1 MHNMNILITGS
12 PGTGKTT
19 LVRTLCRRLED
30 FKPAGF
36 YTQEIRE
43 KGKRLGFELV
53 SLDGPGMILAH
64 TGFSTDYKVG
74 RYGVDASGFDRFLE
88 RLSLEKTQTGLIIID
103 EIGKMECFSQ
113 KFHALVNAA
122 LVSPRPV
129 LATVAAKG
137 GGLIAA
143 VKKRPDVEVAELT
156 LQNRNEL
163 ASELEMRIRS
173 FLSGS
178 ASKDP

>member
-1 MHNMNILITGS
+1 MKNLNILITGS

-19 LVRTLCRRLED
+19 LVRSLCHSLKD
-30 FKPAGF
+30 FNPAGF

-64 TGFSTDYKVG
+64 TDSPGDFQVG
-74 RYGVDASGFDRFLE
+74 RYVVDVSGFDRFLK
-88 RLSLEKTQTGLIIID
+88 RLRLDNTQTGLIVID
-103 EIGKMECFSQ
+103 EIGKMECFSDN
-113 KFHALVNAA
+113 FAA
-122 LVSPRPV
+122 LVYTALDSPRPV

-143 VKKRPDVEVAELT
+143 VKKRPDVEVVELT
-156 LQNRNEL
+156 LHNRNEL
-163 ASELEMRIRS
+163 APELERRIRN
-173 FLSGS
+173 FLS
-178 ASKDP
+178 